1 MFRIVPGYIIEAI
14 RENYQNDQVRKER
27 ELFFE
32 KVKQKRLNDL
42 KETLREQK
50 KDIVQQAIHANPQL
64 IEQAGERI
72 TSIHPRQC
80 IEKLSSA
87 TEAYQESAMVK
98 SEIDSIIAEEFCR
111 DLLAPIVA
119 AYEDEKSRILAD
131 RKFH

>member
-1 MFRIVPGYIIEAI
+1 M
-14 RENYQNDQVRKER
+14 RKER

-42 KETLREQK
+42 KETFREQK

-72 TSIHPRQC
+72 KSIHPRQR
-80 IEKLSSA
+80 IDKLSSA

-98 SEIDSIIAEEFCR
+98 SEIDSIIAEEFCQ

-119 AYEDEKSRILAD
+119 AYEDEKTRILAD
-131 RKFH
+131 ADLKHSRHPESRSR